1 LPVDDVLSE
10 LPPITATM
18 DSGPPLASSLPEEAG
33 PAPAASVAVKTGGA
47 SAPAPAE
54 ADAPEHIE
62 PPPQPTA
69 GSLGA
74 APGISRFKAVRS
86 GLAGG
91 GVPNAEGWAWLA
103 SLGYKSV
110 LDLRERSEVQP
121 ADLAEIDQNGLI
133 RISLPVSLA
142 TFDEK
147 HLEQFEN
154 LVSQQG
160 LRPLYFFDADGVR
173 SAALWYV
180 HHVDSGEVDSQEAAR
195 IASEIGKI
203 DQKYWVAATALLA
216 RRQPSATPTTTP
228 TAADPAPPNIP
239 APDDVPAAAPEPQA
253 ETPPDSTLAVA
264 QAPASPPEPTEPPAP
279 APPTSYDS
287 TAWRPYAAMI
297 LTGLGMPLA
306 YFGRSALVNLG
317 SSVRASLPGPARSPK
332 SLPSASD
339 G

>member
-1 LPVDDVLSE
+1 
-10 LPPITATM
+10 
-18 DSGPPLASSLPEEAG
+18 
-33 PAPAASVAVKTGGA
+33 GA
-47 SAPAPAE
+47 STPSPAE
-54 ADAPEHIE
+54 ADADPEIIV

-74 APGISRFKAVRS
+74 APGISRFKAVKA

-91 GVPNAEGWAWLA
+91 DVPKADGWAWLA

-110 LDLRERSEVQP
+110 LDLRQRGEVQP

-133 RISLPVSLA
+133 RISLPVSLE
-142 TFDEK
+142 TLDEK

-160 LRPLYFFDADGVR
+160 LRPLYFFDTDGVR
-173 SAALWYV
+173 AAALWYV
-180 HHVDSGEVDSQEAAR
+180 HHVGSGEVDSQEAAR

-203 DQKYWVAATALLA
+203 DQKYWIAATALLA
-216 RRQPSATPTTTP
+216 RRHPTAVP
-228 TAADPAPPNIP
+228 TAADPAPPEIP
-239 APDDVPAAAPEPQA
+239 APDEIPSAATEPEA
-253 ETPPDSTLAVA
+253 KALLDSTVAVA
-264 QAPASPPEPTEPPAP
+264 QAPVQPPELTEPPAP
-279 APPTSYDS
+279 TNSYDS

-306 YFGRSALVNLG
+306 YFGRSALANLG